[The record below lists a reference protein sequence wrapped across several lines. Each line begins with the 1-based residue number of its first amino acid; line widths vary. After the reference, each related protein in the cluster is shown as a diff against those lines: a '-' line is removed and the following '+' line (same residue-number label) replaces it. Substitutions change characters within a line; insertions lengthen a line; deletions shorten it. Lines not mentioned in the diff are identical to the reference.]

1 MSKCNLYV
9 YIYIH
14 IQYVY
19 MDTPLHV
26 HRYTQSITI
35 KNHPESWR
43 KKQKKTTKSIS
54 LHPSPKILVFQSSQP
69 PFPDRVFWMT
79 LERS

>member
-1 MSKCNLYV
+1 MYIWILLYM
-9 YIYIH
+9 YIDIH
-14 IQYVY
+14 N
-19 MDTPLHV
+19 PS
-26 HRYTQSITI
+26 QS

-43 KKQKKTTKSIS
+43 KKQKKSYQKHKSP
-54 LHPSPKILVFQSSQP
+54 LFPKILVFQSSQP